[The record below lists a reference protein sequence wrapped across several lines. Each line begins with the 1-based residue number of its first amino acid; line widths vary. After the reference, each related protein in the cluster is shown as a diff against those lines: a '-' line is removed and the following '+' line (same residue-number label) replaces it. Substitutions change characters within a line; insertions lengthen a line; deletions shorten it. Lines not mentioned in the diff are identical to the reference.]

1 MTLNLVLGSAKG
13 LNNLLSMKKVPET
26 EIQFLSNLVTNTN
39 MPSLTVQLES
49 TQSIFDI
56 EIAVYT

>member
-13 LNNLLSMKKVPET
+13 LNSLLSMKKVPET

-39 MPSLTVQLES
+39 MPSLTVQLGES
-49 TQSIFDI
+49 QRNP
-56 EIAVYT
+56 